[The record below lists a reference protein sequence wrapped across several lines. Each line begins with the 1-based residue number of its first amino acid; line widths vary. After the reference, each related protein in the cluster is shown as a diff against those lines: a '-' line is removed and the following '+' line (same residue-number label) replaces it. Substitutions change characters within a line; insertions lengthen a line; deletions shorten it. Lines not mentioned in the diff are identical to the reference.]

1 HPADHP
7 LALAQAPGQTRGW
20 RLRRVEALRFNGP
33 AVGAGDQS
41 IQAIIVAIGD
51 SPEAPV
57 APGEPRQVAAR
68 HTLDRM
74 LGQQLQLLE
83 SVRPRHAGQ
92 QQAGQQNE
100 ANQATTSARL
110 PLASSQLLRS
120 LARFLASSM
129 SITCRVL
136 SK

>member
-1 HPADHP
+1 MGLAEPVATAAAVTGDAFEVQHAAAHPADHP

-74 LGQQLQLLE
+74 LGQ
-83 SVRPRHAGQ
+83 
-92 QQAGQQNE
+92 
-100 ANQATTSARL
+100 
-110 PLASSQLLRS
+110 
-120 LARFLASSM
+120 
-129 SITCRVL
+129 
-136 SK
+136 